1 MASAGAVLIFIPL
14 PSPGRRAVRLVRV
27 YLSGYFL
34 LIIGTLIALWYGDVL
49 RHLSPVWVLA
59 GLVVAVGFG
68 IMLSISAGKPVT
80 RD

>member
-1 MASAGAVLIFIPL
+1 M
-14 PSPGRRAVRLVRV
+14 RLVRV

-34 LIIGTLIALWYGDVL
+34 LIVGTLIALWYGDVL

-59 GLVVAVGFG
+59 SLLVALGFG
-68 IMLSISAGKPVT
+68 IMLSISAGKPVA

>member
-1 MASAGAVLIFIPL
+1 M
-14 PSPGRRAVRLVRV
+14 RLVRV

-34 LIIGTLIALWYGDVL
+34 LIIGALIALWYGDVL

-68 IMLSISAGKPVT
+68 ITLSISAGKPVT

>member
-1 MASAGAVLIFIPL
+1 
-14 PSPGRRAVRLVRV
+14 VRLVRV

-34 LIIGTLIALWYGDVL
+34 LVLGTLIALWYGDVL

-59 GLVVAVGFG
+59 SLVVAVGLG
-68 IMLSISAGKPVT
+68 IMLSITAGKPAA

>member
-1 MASAGAVLIFIPL
+1 M
-14 PSPGRRAVRLVRV
+14 RLVSV

-34 LIIGTLIALWYGDVL
+34 LIAGALAALWFGDVL

-59 GLVVAVGFG
+59 SLVMAIGFG
-68 IMLSISAGKPVT
+68 IMLSISAGKPAA

>member
-1 MASAGAVLIFIPL
+1 MAEAALVFFRPRA
-14 PSPGRRAVRLVRV
+14 RRRTVRLVRV

-34 LIIGTLIALWYGDVL
+34 LILGTLIALWYGDVL

-59 GLVVAVGFG
+59 SLVVALGFG
-68 IMLSISAGKPVT
+68 IMLSISAGKPAA

>member
-1 MASAGAVLIFIPL
+1 M
-14 PSPGRRAVRLVRV
+14 RLVRI

>member
-1 MASAGAVLIFIPL
+1 
-14 PSPGRRAVRLVRV
+14 VRLVRV

-34 LIIGTLIALWYGDVL
+34 LLIGALIALWYGDVL
-49 RHLSPVWVLA
+49 PHLSPVWVLA
-59 GLVVAVGFG
+59 ALVVAVGLG